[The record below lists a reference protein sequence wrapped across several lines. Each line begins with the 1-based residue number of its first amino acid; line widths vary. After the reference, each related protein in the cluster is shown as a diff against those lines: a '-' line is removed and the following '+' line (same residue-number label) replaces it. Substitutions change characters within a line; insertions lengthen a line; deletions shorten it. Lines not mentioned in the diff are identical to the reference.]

1 MAGMKVF
8 WIRMTDKISGKI
20 WGMRGLF
27 ESAVAAS
34 EYAKDRFGQHDE
46 ITEVTDITG
55 TKDGQEV
62 LKHEM
67 F

>member
-1 MAGMKVF
+1 MEDKKVF
-8 WIRMTDKISGKI
+8 WIRMTDKISGKM
-20 WGMRGLF
+20 WGMCGLF
-27 ESAVAAS
+27 ESAEAAS
-34 EYAKDRFGQHDE
+34 EYATDRFGQHDE

-55 TKDGQEV
+55 TKDGQEL

>member
-1 MAGMKVF
+1 MEAKKVF
-8 WIRMTDKISGKI
+8 WIRMTDKISGKM

-27 ESAVAAS
+27 ESAEAAS
-34 EYAKDRFGQHDE
+34 EYATDRFGQHDE

-55 TKDGQEV
+55 TKDGQEL